1 MDFHGHSKKLNTFI
15 YACMNEQIHKFRIY
29 PYIYSKECPLFSI
42 EDCTYN
48 ITIDKLRT
56 ARVNLFKSLKI
67 PHIYTLETGF
77 YGHSKVDDLI
87 FRVKRIIDLFLMI
100 FNRLD
105 KVHHPLYLLY

>member
-29 PYIYSKECPLFSI
+29 PYIFSKECSLFSI

-77 YGHSKVDDLI
+77 YGHSQVNKLL
-87 FRVKRIIDLFLMI
+87 FRVKKIQD
-100 FNRLD
+100 
-105 KVHHPLYLLY
+105 